1 VKERERKIDRQKERE
16 REEKGDVERG
26 KEIKRKR

>member
-1 VKERERKIDRQKERE
+1 MKERERKIDRQKERE